1 MLLKKSLKCVSEEMQ
16 IILLF
21 LVIHMLINVFVFKSY
36 LMFLFSAADDE
47 DAGDDQNDQEADPD
61 EKDPDD
67 AGEEEEQEEDQNSRQ
82 HQVHYGD
89 RTLKGASKQ

>member
-1 MLLKKSLKCVSEEMQ
+1 MQ

-21 LVIHMLINVFVFKSY
+21 LVIHMLMNAFGFKIY

-67 AGEEEEQEEDQNSRQ
+67 AGEEEEEEEEEDQNSRQ
-82 HQVHYGD
+82 HQVHYAD
-89 RTLKGASKQ
+89 RTLKGANKP

>member
-1 MLLKKSLKCVSEEMQ
+1 MKCVSEEIQ

-21 LVIHMLINVFVFKSY
+21 LVIHMLMNVFGFKSY

-47 DAGDDQNDQEADPD
+47 DAGDDGNEQEADPD

-67 AGEEEEQEEDQNSRQ
+67 AGEKEEEEDQNSRQ

-89 RTLKGASKQ
+89 RTLKGANKQ